1 MATTQERE
9 TPAGQRHGRVKFGL
23 IKDVVLVVASVG
35 VLTAVAAGAYWGQ
48 SATKAAA
55 GASAGQAP
63 AKTPTIR
70 TASLHPPG
78 ITTPGAQVVHADV
91 FFDAS
96 RTRLRADAVSI
107 LQQTGEIL
115 RGGGAWAVLLQGH
128 ADRQG
133 PPEYNRAL
141 AQRRAE
147 AVKQFLVELGVAE
160 DSIRVVTIGQEG
172 SLCDDPG
179 LDCRQLNRRVHL
191 EMRKLDLRPDAPVRA
206 ATRGA
211 ETVEPHQV
219 FQPESRPESR

>member
-9 TPAGQRHGRVKFGL
+9 TPADARQTRTKLGL

-35 VLTAVAAGAYWGQ
+35 VLTAVAAGAYWEQ
-48 SATKAAA
+48 SAAK
-55 GASAGQAP
+55 GPGRAP
-63 AKTPTIR
+63 AEPSVKTTPTIR
-70 TASLHPPG
+70 TAAVHPPG
-78 ITTPGAQVVHADV
+78 LSAAGAQVVHADI

-115 RGGGAWAVLLQGH
+115 KGGGAWAVLLQGH

-147 AVKQFLVELGVAE
+147 AVKQFLVELGVAP

-179 LDCRQLNRRVHL
+179 PDCGQLNRRVHL
-191 EMRKLDLRPDAPVRA
+191 EMRKLDLRPAAPARA
-206 ATRGA
+206 GTRQA
-211 ETVEPHQV
+211 DTVPPHQV
-219 FQPESRPESR
+219 FHPEPESR